1 MQEYGDKEILEM
13 FAGKTDSNKAFR
25 LLVEK
30 YNVRLYWHIRKI
42 VISHDDADDV
52 LQNTFVKV
60 WKGLKNFRYDAELFT
75 WMYRIATNES
85 ITFLNN
91 KKKMAFSTGADIEDI
106 LLNNLEG
113 DAYFDGNKIEK
124 ELQKAI
130 LKLPERQRMVF
141 NMKYFDDMK
150 YDEIADVLDVT
161 VGALKASYHHAVKK
175 VQETLKMS
183 EV

>member
-13 FAGKTDSNKAFR
+13 FAGTTDSNRAFR

-30 YNVRLYWHIRKI
+30 YNERLYWHIRKI

-60 WKGLKNFRYDAELFT
+60 WKGLRNFRYDSELFT

-91 KKKMAFSTGADIEDI
+91 KKKMAFSTGSDIEDI
-106 LLNNLEG
+106 LLNNLES
-113 DAYFDGNKIEK
+113 DVYFDGNKIEK
-124 ELQKAI
+124 ELQKAV
-130 LKLPERQRMVF
+130 LKLPERQRIVF
-141 NMKYFDDMK
+141 NMKYFDNMK
-150 YDEIADVLDVT
+150 YEEIADIMEVT

-175 VQETLKMS
+175 IQETLKLS